1 LFCGRKSEKEA
12 FKKCLKIPQGYSE
25 AINIKKQDNAKRK
38 KGQTMKHKTLQ
49 RKLKIEQLTW

>member
-12 FKKCLKIPQGYSE
+12 FKKCLKISQGYSK
-25 AINIKKQDNAKRK
+25 AINKKKRQCK
-38 KGQTMKHKTLQ
+38 KIKGQTMKHKTLQ